1 VEWSGQ
7 ILKSRELG
15 FGCAMDLCVKQKT
28 ELISGASVTSTAS
41 CRRQVNVAFTA
52 TVSAQLAP
60 AAQEASKTINVVT
73 LAAAI
78 NTVIDAQGWNGTL
91 SYLNSSSINYVSEP
105 VISTNGDSHS
115 GLSGA
120 DIAGIVVGT
129 IVGVL
134 MLAGVMWYVTVST
147 AADPTS
153 ADPTSKEPTPETY
166 NHAKAVQT
174 SCC

>member
-1 VEWSGQ
+1 
-7 ILKSRELG
+7 
-15 FGCAMDLCVKQKT
+15 MDLCVKQKT

-41 CRRQVNVAFTA
+41 CRRQVNVVFVA

-60 AAQEASKTINVVT
+60 AAQEASKTIDAVT

-78 NTVIDAQGWNGTL
+78 NTVIYAQGWNSTL
-91 SYLNSSSINYVSEP
+91 SYLNSSSINYV
-105 VISTNGDSHS
+105 VLVDSHS

-153 ADPTSKEPTPETY
+153 ADPTSKELAPETY
-166 NHAKAVQT
+166 NHAVPMKAVQR